1 MNKIIITGR
10 ISQTPFTGVTGS
22 NTPYTR
28 FTVAVSRRQFSSN
41 TEPITDFLPCV
52 AWAQNAEFI
61 NKFLDKGS
69 LVLIEGSLQTSRMTK
84 NGEINTFYTINVDNI
99 EALETKKIAQMRRQ
113 EQNRDTIDINQLE
126 NHKSTQNNY
135 SFFNDQSSYDNDAN
149 INPIV
154 SKEWDTFADA
164 LDKEINN

>member
-28 FTVAVSRRQFSSN
+28 FTVAVSRRQFSAN
-41 TEPITDFLPCV
+41 AEPITDFLPCV

-69 LVLIEGSLQTSRMTK
+69 LVLIEGSLQTSKMTR
-84 NGEINTFYTINVDNI
+84 NGEINTFYTINVDNV
-99 EALETKKIAQMRRQ
+99 EALETKKMAQMRRQ
-113 EQNRDTIDINQLE
+113 EQNSDTLDINQLE
-126 NHKSTQNNY
+126 QKQTTQSNY
-135 SFFNDQSSYDNDAN
+135 SFNNNQSSYDTNAN

-154 SKEWDTFADA
+154 NKEWEAFADE